1 MVTLELVFWTLFFFS
16 IWLNDVWTFL
26 GLGVLGVSAL
36 FIGQLRKEK
45 AEKDAEEMFLNSNK
59 GAKETKTNE

>member
-1 MVTLELVFWTLFFFS
+1 MVILELVFWTLFFFS
-16 IWLNDVWTFL
+16 IWINDVWTFL

-45 AEKDAEEMFLNSNK
+45 AEKDADEMFFNSNK
-59 GAKETKTNE
+59 GAKETKNK